1 MELHYECCVVCES
14 NAPLFKTRMKFIFLF
29 HFSFYSY
36 MEVLTM
42 KVQELHIV
50 FCHGF
55 ELCKKK
61 KKMYVL
67 FCSLIDD
74 INSFLIWDDVWIALL
89 QISLNWFNLCNG
101 LWFYECQFQW
111 GVIFHE
117 AWGWFILHFYS
128 SGKVVF
134 FCMFNLASCNA
145 FLFFLLIL
153 FLFLW
158 IDGFVKTFVV
168 CVFFSFKC
176 QQRVALHMNLLLTWE
191 YCIGRLS

>member
-1 MELHYECCVVCES
+1 MNAVLCVRVMLHYLKLGWNLYFC
-14 NAPLFKTRMKFIFLF
+14 FIFLF
-29 HFSFYSY
+29 ILIWRFLPWRCKSFILYFV
-36 MEVLTM
+36 MVLN
-42 KVQELHIV
+42 
-50 FCHGF
+50 CA
-55 ELCKKK
+55 KKK

-74 INSFLIWDDVWIALL
+74 NNSFLIWDDIWVALL

-153 FLFLW
+153 FFISMNW
-158 IDGFVKTFVV
+158 RFCENFCCV
-168 CVFFSFKC
+168 CVFLF
-176 QQRVALHMNLLLTWE
+176 
-191 YCIGRLS
+191 